1 MKNIHY
7 KVNKEDFTALMELL
21 GPMGPLLEHINR
33 LQSDPFLR
41 YSLPKKVYAFT
52 HYIFLSCPLD
62 VVHVRSGE

>member
-1 MKNIHY
+1 
-7 KVNKEDFTALMELL
+7 MELL